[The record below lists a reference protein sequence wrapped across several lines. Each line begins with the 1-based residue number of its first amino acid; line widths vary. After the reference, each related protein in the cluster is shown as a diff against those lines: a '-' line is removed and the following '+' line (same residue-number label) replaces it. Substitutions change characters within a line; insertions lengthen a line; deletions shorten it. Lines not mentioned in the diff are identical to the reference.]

1 MATSRV
7 LPTTSNP
14 YGGGAV
20 IFDSSPATQYF
31 INKKAREEANKNAFI
46 KGFQDIGNNINAA
59 GLDNNDV
66 QDLYNKKAAWQ
77 QYVMGHQKEYQ
88 NPSLDNGKTYAEAN
102 RLYNDAAQHISAAK
116 KKVEN
121 LKEFEKIS
129 LDPNKRDLLNESYH
143 QKLEDARLPILSPK
157 YKPIDFT
164 DIYNPKPFDE
174 AKYRASITPLIK
186 DEVTYGVPE
195 KTNQQF
201 YYQTPKI
208 TTPKYDLGQIERHAE
223 NAYTQNP
230 TYARLINKID
240 PESEQF
246 KQLNDI
252 YKKSY
257 GRQLDIKHPEQLA
270 IAHTLSL
277 LPQTKK
283 ELGEPK
289 INTVDWEQEKNKRNF
304 GQSII
309 KIEANQ
315 GQGKTMQELGIRDVF
330 GEVND
335 AVGAGKAKPLNELSS
350 TAQGVILKYARDI
363 TGEKLGQ
370 GEIAIFRG
378 NDNKIGIWSVKRQ
391 KNKSGV
397 EEDVVDKLIAPIDFT
412 DINVPT
418 QAGVKEKRA
427 VIQSGNK
434 EVPSSKPSA
443 PKKELSLA
451 ERMKQAKKGK

>member
-174 AKYRASITPLIK
+174 AKYRTELNPYIKYSPKEGKTITDK
-186 DEVTYGVPE
+186 DFNTKTEVFEIPE
-195 KTNQQF
+195 YDKLQIFKIAENK
-201 YYQTPKI
+201 YAQTPSYQREIKRI
-208 TTPKYDLGQIERHAE
+208 T
-223 NAYTQNP
+223 N
-230 TYARLINKID
+230 D
-240 PESEQF
+240 PES
-246 KQLNDI
+246 
-252 YKKSY
+252 YKKY
-257 GRQLDIKHPEQLA
+257 NQIFKDNFGQDLNITHPEEMA
-270 IAHTLSL
+270 VAHTLSL
-277 LPQTKK
+277 MPQQRLK
-283 ELGEPK
+283 EVKSGFDRKGYFDYTNK
-289 INTVDWEQEKNKRNF
+289 ITSAQKAARAETV
-304 GQSII
+304 S
-309 KIEANQ
+309 
-315 GQGKTMQELGIRDVF
+315 GKTMQELGIRDVF

-434 EVPSSKPSA
+434 EVPSPKTNA
-443 PKKELSLA
+443 PKNSSGIVWKN
-451 ERMKQAKKGK
+451 

>member
-1 MATSRV
+1 
-7 LPTTSNP
+7 
-14 YGGGAV
+14 
-20 IFDSSPATQYF
+20 
-31 INKKAREEANKNAFI
+31 
-46 KGFQDIGNNINAA
+46 
-59 GLDNNDV
+59 
-66 QDLYNKKAAWQ
+66 
-77 QYVMGHQKEYQ
+77 MGHQKEYQ

-102 RLYNDAAQHISAAK
+102 RLYNDAAQHISGAK

-143 QKLEDARLPILSPK
+143 EKLEKARLPISDPN
-157 YKPIDFT
+157 YRPIDFN

-174 AKYRASITPLIK
+174 AKYRTELNPYIKYSPKEGKTITDK
-186 DEVTYGVPE
+186 DFNTKTEVFEIPE
-195 KTNQQF
+195 YDKLQIFKIAENK
-201 YYQTPKI
+201 YAQTPSYQREIKRI
-208 TTPKYDLGQIERHAE
+208 T
-223 NAYTQNP
+223 N
-230 TYARLINKID
+230 D
-240 PESEQF
+240 PES
-246 KQLNDI
+246 
-252 YKKSY
+252 YKKY
-257 GRQLDIKHPEQLA
+257 NQIFKDNFGQDLNITHPEEMA
-270 IAHTLSL
+270 VAHTLSL
-277 LPQTKK
+277 MPQQRLK
-283 ELGEPK
+283 EVKSGFDRKGYFDYTNK
-289 INTVDWEQEKNKRNF
+289 ITSAQKAARAETV
-304 GQSII
+304 S
-309 KIEANQ
+309 
-315 GQGKTMQELGIRDVF
+315 GKTMQELGIRDVF